1 MKTRSL
7 LAHLALATILL
18 VAAEAHASE
27 DSLHVV
33 DTGSGRPVVIIPW
46 LVGGAYGFRNVLPL
60 LGEGGYRTVV
70 IEPLGVGESARPRE
84 ADYSL
89 DAQTDRVAVVLDRLD
104 LREAIVVGHG
114 LGGAIAYRLAAARP
128 DLVRAIISIEG
139 HPAETAASPGLK
151 KARRF
156 AFLIKLFATKGK
168 VRKRMR
174 EGLIASSGNASWV
187 VDDVVD
193 RYAAPA
199 TANVKRAIDVLA
211 AIARSREREPLRGRL
226 PSIRC
231 PVELLIGT
239 APHQGSMDQGAVE
252 LLRSSIPDFSV
263 TRVPGAGFF
272 IQEECPEA
280 IRSAVD
286 RHAGTSRKSRRRPAP
301 RVRRGFIARRRTCG
315 ASSPREW

>member
-1 MKTRSL
+1 MPRPIGRSLARRQRNKIGTSLAHGLPCSVIVKTRSL
-7 LAHLALATILL
+7 PVLLALATILSAT
-18 VAAEAHASE
+18 AARASE

-33 DTGSGRPVVIIPW
+33 DVGSGRPVVIIPW

-60 LGEGGYRTVV
+60 LREGGYRTVI

-89 DAQTDRVAVVLDRLD
+89 DAQTDRVVAVLDRLELPD
-104 LREAIVVGHG
+104 AIVVGHG

-128 DLVRAIISIEG
+128 DLVRAVISIEG

-151 KARRF
+151 KARRY
-156 AFLIKLFATKGK
+156 AFLIKLFVTKGK

-193 RYAAPA
+193 HYAAPA

-211 AIARSREREPLRGRL
+211 AIARSREREPLRRRL

-231 PVELLIGT
+231 PVELLIGDT
-239 APHQGSMDQGAVE
+239 RHRGSMDQGAVE

-263 TRVPGAGFF
+263 AGIPGA
-272 IQEECPEA
+272 
-280 IRSAVD
+280 S
-286 RHAGTSRKSRRRPAP
+286 
-301 RVRRGFIARRRTCG
+301 
-315 ASSPREW
+315 